1 MPNYDETSILEPP
14 RDPLEGNSIYTNE
27 VYNRSEDDIL
37 QGVKLILKGLG
48 VDTQD
53 RNFKTTPERYLK
65 FIKNLFWNPRPVITT
80 FSEQHD
86 QMVIMRNH
94 ECWTLC
100 PHHLLPVRFDLAVA
114 YLPRGEVLGVSKLA
128 RLFDEI
134 NTMPLMQETATDL
147 LCERIFE
154 LTGRMGAGVV
164 MRGEHLCMK
173 MRGIKSPADIVTSK
187 LMGVMSGNPQ
197 ARNEFLQFVA
207 HPLTR

>member
-1 MPNYDETSILEPP
+1 MTHTEESILAPP
-14 RDPLEGNSIYTNE
+14 RDPLEGNIVHDNIIY
-27 VYNRSEDDIL
+27 SEDKIIH
-37 QGVKLILKGLG
+37 GVELILEGLG
-48 VDTQD
+48 VDVQD
-53 RNFKTTPERYLK
+53 RNFKTTPQRYAK
-65 FIKNLFWNPRPVITT
+65 FIKSLFWSPRPVITT
-80 FSEQHD
+80 FQEQHD

-100 PHHLLPVRFDLAVA
+100 PHHLLPVRFELAVA

-147 LCERIFE
+147 LCERIFD